1 MTMAVICP
9 FSSNGSPVSGFKP
22 YSGEDVDVVRS
33 SFSFPPSASPP
44 ARRRVVPALLMGAI
58 PVVRECLMLEFDVDG
73 RGAAITRVVAVDII
87 MMVDRTAQSDVCV
100 KRRRAIAIH
109 RPNER
114 STEMPGND
122 EEVPDT
128 TWNALLR
135 WCEQEREREPE
146 RERESNGKE
155 GCAAERR
162 TERLTT
168 ETTRGRTDTH
178 RSLSQQAK
186 HDAEDAKDKSNIR
199 EFTAEER
206 QWFYDAMASGL
217 VDEVKK
223 MKETVETLSAGG
235 DPGRELTAE
244 EVENREMLLEDLIVR
259 VESVDNA
266 GDLHTIGGLEPL
278 VGTLRSP
285 HASLRALAAEALA
298 TTTQNHIK
306 AQTHALES
314 GAMGALLRVAGE
326 DSDDE
331 ARAKAL
337 YALSCLVRGCPD
349 AQKAFALGGGV
360 QIVTKLIAHDGA
372 ERVRCKAL
380 VLAKHVFTQGEANMA
395 AAVEFGAIVKA
406 AARLGSEDVN
416 CREAAS
422 RVLLDIARC
431 VDFEKYPKA
440 VDDFRDPNTMAR
452 IADARATLAAL
463 KDEDDVAANTETKVA
478 LDALAAM
485 FAP

>member
-1 MTMAVICP
+1 M
-9 FSSNGSPVSGFKP
+9 
-22 YSGEDVDVVRS
+22 VR
-33 SFSFPPSASPP
+33 
-44 ARRRVVPALLMGAI
+44 
-58 PVVRECLMLEFDVDG
+58 
-73 RGAAITRVVAVDII
+73 TRP
-87 MMVDRTAQSDVCV
+87 RTGKS
-100 KRRRAIAIH
+100 KSKSRK
-109 RPNER
+109 
-114 STEMPGND
+114 
-122 EEVPDT
+122 
-128 TWNALLR
+128 
-135 WCEQEREREPE
+135 
-146 RERESNGKE
+146 SNGKE
-155 GCAAERR
+155 RLRRETDDDGNAA
-162 TERLTT
+162 
-168 ETTRGRTDTH
+168 RTDDPIGRAH

-186 HDAEDAKDKSNIR
+186 HDAEDAEDKSKIR

-235 DPGRELTAE
+235 DPGRELNAE
-244 EVENREMLLEDLIVR
+244 EIEKREILLEDLIVR

-285 HASLRALAAEALA
+285 HASLRTLAAEALA

-360 QIVTKLIAHDGA
+360 QTVTRLIAHDGA

-395 AAVEFGAIVKA
+395 AAVEFGAIVNA
-406 AARLGSEDVN
+406 AARLESEDVN

-440 VDDFRDPNTMAR
+440 VDDFRNPNTMAR
-452 IADARATLAAL
+452 IAAARATLAAM

-478 LDALAAM
+478 LDTLAAM
-485 FAP
+485 FAS